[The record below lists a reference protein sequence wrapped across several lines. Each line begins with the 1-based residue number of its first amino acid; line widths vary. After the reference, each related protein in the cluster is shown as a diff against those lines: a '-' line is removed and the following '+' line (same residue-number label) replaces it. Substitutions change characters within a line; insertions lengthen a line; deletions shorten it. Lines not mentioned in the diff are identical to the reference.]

1 MTSRSASGQSS
12 PLEVFL
18 VALKLGL
25 TSFGGPVAHL
35 GYFRREYVERR
46 GWIDDETYADIV
58 ALCQFLPGPASSETG
73 IAIGLLRAGPL
84 GAFAAWLGFTL
95 PSAVLMI
102 AFAYFVDRLP
112 FEIGWLFPILKLV
125 AFVVVALA
133 VWRMARALAWDA
145 RRGAIALAA
154 AAVVLAVPSSGTQVA
169 VIVAAGVVGG
179 LLLPAPAIS
188 TRAHVGVPIGR
199 RTAGAC
205 LALFF
210 ALLIT
215 LPIGRALTE
224 GGAIPPYGGVVLF
237 DAFYRAGA
245 LVFGGGHV
253 VLPLLHEEVVPRGW
267 VNEDRFVAGYGAAQA
282 LPGPLFT
289 FAAYLGAS
297 IGPPADGLDIGGVWP
312 PGGVAGALVATV
324 AIFLPGSLLVF
335 AALPSWGALR
345 ARPWAQRAL
354 RGVNAAVVG
363 LLLAALVDIARA
375 IASPLI

>member
-1 MTSRSASGQSS
+1 VISRNASAQSS

-18 VALKLGL
+18 VALRLGL

-46 GWIDDETYADIV
+46 GWIDEETYADVV

-84 GAFAAWLGFTL
+84 GALAAWLGFTL
-95 PSAVLMI
+95 PSAMLMF
-102 AFAYFVDRLP
+102 AFATVADRLP
-112 FEIGWLFPILKLV
+112 LETGWLFPILKLV
-125 AFVVVALA
+125 AFAVVALA
-133 VWRMARALAWDA
+133 VWRMARALAWD
-145 RRGAIALAA
+145 RPRSTIALVSSAI
-154 AAVVLAVPSSGTQVA
+154 VLLIPGSATQVA
-169 VIVAAGVVGG
+169 VILAAGLVGG
-179 LLLPAPAIS
+179 LLLTAPPLSA
-188 TRAHVGVPIGR
+188 RAHVGVPIGR
-199 RTAGAC
+199 RTASAC
-205 LALFF
+205 LALFL
-210 ALLIT
+210 ALLIA

-224 GGAIPPYGGVVLF
+224 DGAVPPSGLALL
-237 DAFYRAGA
+237 DSFYRSGA

-253 VLPLLHEEVVPRGW
+253 VLPLLHGEVVPRGW

-289 FAAYLGAS
+289 FAAYLGAT
-297 IGPPADGLDIGGVWP
+297 IGGI
-312 PGGVAGALVATV
+312 PGAVVATI
-324 AIFLPGSLLVF
+324 AIFLPGFLLVL

-375 IASPLI
+375 IASTLI

>member
-1 MTSRSASGQSS
+1 M
-12 PLEVFL
+12 FL
-18 VALKLGL
+18 VAAKLGI

-58 ALCQFLPGPASSETG
+58 ALCQFLPGPSSSETG

-95 PSAVLMI
+95 PSAILMVGF
-102 AFAYFVDRLP
+102 AFVADRLP
-112 FEIGWLFPILKLV
+112 SASTAGWLFRVLELV

-133 VWRMARALAWDA
+133 VWRMARALAWDRA
-145 RRGAIALAA
+145 RSTIALACA
-154 AAVVLAVPSSGTQVA
+154 AIVLLIPGSATQVA
-169 VIVAAGVVGG
+169 VIAGAGVIGG
-179 LLLPAPAIS
+179 LLLPAPATS
-188 TRAHVGVPIGR
+188 PRAHVGVPIGR
-199 RTAGAC
+199 RTATVC
-205 LALFF
+205 FSLFV
-210 ALLIT
+210 ALLIA
-215 LPIGRALTE
+215 LPIGRTLTE
-224 GGAIPPYGGVVLF
+224 NGAIAPNGGLVLF
-237 DAFYRAGA
+237 DSFYRAGA

-253 VLPLLHEEVVPRGW
+253 VLPLLHEEVVPGAW
-267 VNEDRFVAGYGAAQA
+267 VSEDRFVAGYGAAQA

-297 IGPPADGLDIGGVWP
+297 IGPPVGGLDAGGWP
-312 PGGVAGALVATV
+312 PGGIAGAAIATV
-324 AIFLPGSLLVF
+324 AIFLPALLLVF

-375 IASPLI
+375 IASTVV